1 MSRRISSVCALSN
14 PPEIS
19 EETNRKKAMNI
30 EVIKPQLLALKVVST
45 RTELSKSTLYRLI
58 SAGHLRAVKVGRALR
73 VSESELS
80 RFITALE
87 EGELKI

>member
-1 MSRRISSVCALSN
+1 
-14 PPEIS
+14 
-19 EETNRKKAMNI
+19 MNT
-30 EVIKPQLLALKVVST
+30 EVIKPQLLALKEIST

-87 EGELKI
+87 AGELKI